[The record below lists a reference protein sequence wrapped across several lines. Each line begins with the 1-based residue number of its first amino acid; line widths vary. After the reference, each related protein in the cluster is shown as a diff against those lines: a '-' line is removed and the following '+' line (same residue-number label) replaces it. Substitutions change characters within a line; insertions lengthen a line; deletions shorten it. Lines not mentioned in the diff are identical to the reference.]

1 MGALRFS
8 RRTNSAEVGNE
19 LRMYARTRSQKEG
32 FTTNPFNGS
41 SPGPA
46 GRYTIFMVSRT
57 RQLPGDTGSHPLLHL
72 SSPGGPGLT
81 LNQRSVECI
90 EAKGGGATGSVCQ
103 GRVACPRCTEGAYGT
118 MGTYSLIFGSSEDD
132 NSCAS
137 QCANASVLVSANITV
152 VEQRTKNTGCAQSR
166 PPPSCLAAQGAD
178 HTLHFARDW
187 KVIALRVDGGEV
199 RGYLN
204 GAHAMHPPPLHVT
217 AAAPDIVGLGFGAAT
232 MGGGGGAETY
242 GNVDLAE
249 LLLYDDALSPQEMDR
264 IGFYLAVKFGISSP
278 SIGLYSKVSKV
289 L

>member
-8 RRTNSAEVGNE
+8 RRTNSASVGNE
-19 LRMYARTRSQKEG
+19 LRMYTRTRSQKEG

-46 GRYTIFMVSRT
+46 GRYTIFMVART

-72 SSPGGPGLT
+72 TSPGGPGLA
-81 LNQRSVECI
+81 LHQRSVECI

-103 GRVACPRCTEGAYGT
+103 GRVACPRCTEGAYAN
-118 MGTYSLIFGSSEDD
+118 MGTYSLIFGSREDD

-137 QCANASVLVSANITV
+137 QCSNASVFVVSTNITV
-152 VEQRTKNTGCAQSR
+152 VEQKTKNTGCAQSR

-204 GAHAMHPPPLHVT
+204 GAHAMHPPPLHVS
-217 AAAPDIVGLGFGAAT
+217 AAAPDIVGLRLGAAT
-232 MGGGGGAETY
+232 MGGAETN

-249 LLLYDDALSPQEMDR
+249 FLLYDDALSPQEMDR

-278 SIGLYSKVSKV
+278 IIGLYSQKSSVWKI
-289 L
+289 